1 MSLFLYFNDPPTGEK
16 YITDPARYLRTNDF
30 VRETRGKSFV
40 KVLPDEI
47 PSGTVPEYRYWYYC
61 ALLGEPVYSLS
72 LKLSRC
78 SPEYVRAEQ
87 QRMADLDGFIKFD
100 TADGEL

>member
-1 MSLFLYFNDPPTGEK
+1 MKKAIFKSLAFLFIFVSLFLYFNDPPTGEK
-16 YITDPARYLRTNDF
+16 YITDPTRYLRPNDF

-72 LKLSRC
+72 LKLS
-78 SPEYVRAEQ
+78 
-87 QRMADLDGFIKFD
+87 
-100 TADGEL
+100 